1 LDASRKGFG
10 DQLEGSEPHSCAG
23 MAREARL
30 CDCDFQGYQQ
40 VDSGTK
46 MIQLGK
52 DTSSACHRC
61 LALRLVDDAFKVN

>member
-1 LDASRKGFG
+1 
-10 DQLEGSEPHSCAG
+10 

-40 VDSGTK
+40 VNSGTK

-61 LALRLVDDAFKVN
+61 LALRLVDDAFKIN